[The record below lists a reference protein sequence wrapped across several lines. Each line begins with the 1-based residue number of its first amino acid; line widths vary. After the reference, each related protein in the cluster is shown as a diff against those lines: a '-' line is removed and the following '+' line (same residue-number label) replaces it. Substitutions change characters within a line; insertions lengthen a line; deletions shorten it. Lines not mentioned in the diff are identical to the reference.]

1 MNYFLLKDLTH
12 YLPEDL
18 LIKADRASMRYSLEV
33 RSPFLNKEIL
43 EIAFN
48 YPSSNLTD
56 LRIGKKPLRA
66 ISKNIFPEKYD
77 S

>member
-1 MNYFLLKDLTH
+1 
-12 YLPEDL
+12 
-18 LIKADRASMRYSLEV
+18 MRYSLEV
-33 RSPFLNKEIL
+33 RNPFLNKEIL

-66 ISKNIFPEKYD
+66 ISKIFSLKI
-77 S
+77 